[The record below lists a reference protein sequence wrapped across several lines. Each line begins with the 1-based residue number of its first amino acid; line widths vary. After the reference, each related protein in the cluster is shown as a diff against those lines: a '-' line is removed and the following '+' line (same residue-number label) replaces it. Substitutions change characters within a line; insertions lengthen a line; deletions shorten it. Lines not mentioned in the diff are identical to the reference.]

1 MKKLNKILILLF
13 ILVVIVIPALSYAG
27 LVPCTNTPGTDGTVP
42 QTNVCDFNKLMD
54 LINNVISFAIFK
66 LALPIAGIM
75 FTYAGF
81 LMVTAGEEAAG
92 ARTTAKNILTNTL
105 IGLCLALLC
114 WVIVHSLLVFLGYQ
128 GGWIGL

>member
-1 MKKLNKILILLF
+1 MFVFVLIAM
-13 ILVVIVIPALSYAG
+13 PALSYAG
-27 LVPCTNTPGTDGTVP
+27 LVPCTNTPGANGEISKTDA
-42 QTNVCDFNKLMD
+42 CDFNKLMD

-81 LMVTAGEEAAG
+81 LMVTAGEEASG

-105 IGLCLALLC
+105 LGLCLALLC
-114 WVIVHSLLVFLGYQ
+114 WVIVHSLLSFLGYK
-128 GGWIGL
+128 GDWIGL